1 MSRLQELL
9 DEIRA
14 LETRVAEEFNRE
26 AEALGYSIRKGRAH
40 FEEEAIKRHRTFVI
54 SISRYLR
61 ESSLRIMI
69 TAPLIYSLLF
79 PLLLLDLFI
88 EIYHRICFP
97 VYGIR
102 YVRRS
107 DYIIMDRHRLQYLNG
122 IEKIHCIYCSYA
134 TGFIAYAQE
143 IAACTE
149 QYWCPIKH
157 AEHAIAT
164 HSRYHHFVPYG
175 DAENY
180 QKRLET
186 LRQQFKKENNPEH

>member
-1 MSRLQELL
+1 MSRLQELMN
-9 DEIRA
+9 EIRA
-14 LETRVAEEFNRE
+14 LEARVATEINRD
-26 AEALGYSIRKGRAH
+26 AEALGYTIKRGRAH
-40 FEEEAIKRHRTFVI
+40 FEDEVVKQHRALMI
-54 SISRYLR
+54 NISRYLR
-61 ESSLRIMI
+61 ESSLRIII

-79 PLLLLDLFI
+79 PLLLLDIFI

-97 VYGIR
+97 IYGIP
-102 YVRRS
+102 YVKRR

-134 TGFIAYAQE
+134 NGFIAYAQE

-157 AEHAIAT
+157 AEHPT
-164 HSRYHHFVPYG
+164 TSHSRYHEFTPYG

-180 QKRLET
+180 QKRLKE
-186 LRQQFKKENNPEH
+186 LRDAFKEK

>member
-1 MSRLQELL
+1 MSKLQELL
-9 DEIRA
+9 NEIRE
-14 LETRVAEEFNRE
+14 LEARVASEINRE
-26 AEALGYSIRKGRAH
+26 AEALGYTIRRGRAH
-40 FEEEAIKRHRTFVI
+40 FEEEVLKRHRTFAV

-61 ESSLRIMI
+61 ESSLRIII

-88 EIYHRICFP
+88 EVYHRICFP

-107 DYIIMDRHRLQYLNG
+107 DYIIIDRHRLQYLNA
-122 IEKIHCIYCSYA
+122 IERVHCVYCSYA
-134 TGFIAYAQE
+134 GGFLAYAQE

-157 AEHAIAT
+157 AEMTTAV
-164 HSRYHHFVPYG
+164 HSRYHKFTAYG

-180 QKRLET
+180 QKRLEA
-186 LRQQFKKENNPEH
+186 LRKAFKEE